1 LEILKVTH
9 AVANLIREGKTAQ
22 IISSLQAGG
31 EEGMLLLE
39 KHLAE
44 LVRLRAIS
52 LETAQDAANDASTL
66 KQYLPRTC
74 SNHRAS
80 RNPDRRATCKSIRCR
95 QEPLAAILEADRPRF
110 CTTVTACPFT

>member
-31 EEGMLLLE
+31 EEGLLLE
-39 KHLAE
+39 KNLAE

-66 KQYLPRTC
+66 QQYLPRT
-74 SNHRAS
+74 
-80 RNPDRRATCKSIRCR
+80 
-95 QEPLAAILEADRPRF
+95 
-110 CTTVTACPFT
+110 